1 MPWLPAHYSLIE
13 RLKKS
18 QIVGATPKVNG
29 KAFWFAYFWEEC
41 GEKDFLQ
48 PVKDQVARMFDGLFA
63 LPPQW
68 DSTQPSCAFTIT
80 PRGTIS
86 WKPRKNAA
94 SVDLPANT
102 SLTLLTPNAWDG
114 IADLDL
120 LAVLNQLLHSGFIR
134 VKGTAGTQSPDSGLD
149 VFRSALVGD
158 IGGVHYKLGWRGDSR
173 SVRQITDS
181 GGLIN
186 KADSDGY
193 AESVNLRKPWHP
205 FSKVENRAD
214 YFYRKNKEDNCL
226 ATIVSI
232 STSFMTASVFPLLNA
247 DFISDLPLAL
257 PQQGDDFKLMSEA
270 HRRILHLV
278 KDNAG
283 HNVVRVADSQQL
295 YLVAVGENYFDTQ
308 QAQIR
313 RQGEGQAFP
322 EFAVKSVPE
331 TGVLGCVKFVRV
343 HHGLHEHG
351 GLTVLPDRKRSIE
364 PTLDGCRRFC
374 QNQAVARVMYP
385 VVLQMYQDALNAM
398 PFHVKWLPNGHAVV
412 PPLQD
417 DGGVPMGAIASVKDL
432 FQKNLWP

>member
-1 MPWLPAHYSLIE
+1 MSWLPAHYSLIE

-18 QIVGATPKVNG
+18 QIVGATPKANG

-41 GEKDFLQ
+41 GEKDFLL
-48 PVKDQVARMFDGLFA
+48 PVKDQVARMFDGLFV

-68 DSTQPSCAFTIT
+68 DPTQPNCAFTIT

-86 WKPRKNAA
+86 WKPKQNAA
-94 SVDLPANT
+94 AVDLPVNT
-102 SLTLLTPNAWDG
+102 SLTLLRENAWDG

-158 IGGVHYKLGWRGDSR
+158 TGGVHYKLGWRGDAR
-173 SVRQITDS
+173 SVREITDA

-193 AESVNLRKPWHP
+193 AEHANLRKPWNP

-214 YFYRKNKEDNCL
+214 YFYRKHKDDNCL
-226 ATIVSI
+226 ATVVSI
-232 STSFMTASVFPLLNA
+232 STSFMTASVFPLLNG
-247 DFISDLPLAL
+247 DYHRDLPLAL
-257 PQQGDDFKLMSEA
+257 PKPGDDFKLLSNV
-270 HRRILHLV
+270 HRRLLHLV

-283 HNVVRVADSQQL
+283 HSVVRVADSQQL
-295 YLVAVGENYFDTQ
+295 YLVAVGENYFDTR
-308 QAQIR
+308 QAQAR
-313 RQGEGQAFP
+313 LQGEKQAFP

-343 HHGLHEHG
+343 HHGLDEHG
-351 GLTVLPDRKRSIE
+351 GLTVLPDRAHSIA

-374 QNQAVARVMYP
+374 QDQAAAKVMYP
-385 VVLQMYQDALNAM
+385 VVLKMYEDALNAM

-417 DGGVPMGAIASVKDL
+417 DGGVTMGVIKEVKDL
-432 FQKNLWP
+432 FGSRLWS